1 MTKDNHFLCQFMLE
15 GILPGPRLVP
25 RIEVT
30 LEINADG
37 ILNVSIVSKDSA
49 GMLTLTNESDHR
61 LSKEDIDRLV
71 DEAEEL
77 KGEEEVAETNVEA
90 KISFEKYCFKMKK
103 KVFNDEKPTE

>member
-1 MTKDNHFLCQFMLE
+1 MTKDNHFLGQYNLE
-15 GILPGPRLVP
+15 DILPAPRLVP
-25 RIEVT
+25 QIEVT

-37 ILNVSIVSKDSA
+37 ILNVSIASKDSA
-49 GMLTLTNESDHR
+49 GMLTLTSENDRR
-61 LSKEDIDRLV
+61 LSKEEIDRMV

-103 KVFNDEKPTE
+103 KVFNDEKPKE